1 MAEKLNA
8 VKGMNDILP
17 PESARW
23 EWLEATVRELM
34 ARFAYR
40 NVRTPILEHTALFVR
55 GIGEVTD
62 IVEKEM
68 YSFHDRS
75 DKYGD
80 NDHLT
85 LRPENTAGLV
95 RAVVEHNMLY
105 DGGKRLWYIGPM
117 FRREK
122 PQRGRFRQF
131 HQIGAEALGFA
142 GPDVDAELILLANAL
157 WKAIGLTDVRLELN
171 SLGQPAERAQHR
183 AQLIAHFEG
192 HADKLDEDAK
202 RRLHSNPLRILDT
215 KNPAMKDIVESA
227 PKLIDFLGA
236 ESLAHFDGLKAILD
250 ANGIAYTINPRLVRG
265 LDYYNL
271 SVFEFVTDRLGSQGT
286 VCAGGR
292 YDDLVAQIGGK
303 PAPAVGWA
311 IGVER
316 ILELM
321 KEQGAAIPVPVPDVY
336 AVVPDAAAMPVA
348 LRTLQQLR
356 EAGVRAQMHAATVDG
371 LGSFKSQ
378 FKKADASGANYALIF
393 GTDELSRGE
402 VMVKALRD
410 GTGAQT
416 ARPLADATAWAATL
430 QSSAP
435 TETPGRSQVSV
446 SPSGGGLGEPSPGG
460 LSTN

>member
-1 MAEKLNA
+1 MADKLNA

-23 EWLEATVRELM
+23 EWLEATVRDLM
-34 ARFAYR
+34 GRFAYR

-68 YSFHDRS
+68 YAFEDRS
-75 DKYGD
+75 DKHGQSE
-80 NDHLT
+80 HLAM
-85 LRPENTAGLV
+85 RPENTAGLV
-95 RAVVEHNMLY
+95 RAVIEHNMLY
-105 DGGKRLWYIGPM
+105 DGPKRLWYTGPM

-122 PQRGRFRQF
+122 PQRGRYRQF

-142 GPDVDAELILLANAL
+142 GPDVDAELILLASAL

-183 AQLIAHFEG
+183 AQLIAHFEQ
-192 HADKLDEDAK
+192 HADKLDEDGK

-215 KNPAMKDIVESA
+215 KNPAMKDVVESA

-236 ESLAHFDGLKAILD
+236 ESLAHFEGLQAILKAND
-250 ANGIAYTINPRLVRG
+250 IAFTINPRLVRG

-271 SVFEFVTDRLGSQGT
+271 SVFEFVTDRLGAQGT

-292 YDDLVAQIGGK
+292 YDDLIVQIGGK

-311 IGVER
+311 MGVER
-316 ILELM
+316 VLDLL
-321 KEQGAAIPVPVPDVY
+321 KEQGANVPAPVPDAY
-336 AVVPDAAAMPVA
+336 AIVPDAASMPIV

-356 EAGVRAQMHAATVDG
+356 EAGVRVQMHGATAEG
-371 LGSFKSQ
+371 LASFKSQ
-378 FKKADASGANYALIF
+378 MKKADASGATHALIF
-393 GTDELSRGE
+393 GADELARGE
-402 VMVKALRD
+402 VTLKALRD
-410 GTGAQT
+410 ASVPQT
-416 ARPLADATAWAATL
+416 ARPLAEVAAWAVTL
-430 QSSAP
+430 QSPAP
-435 TETPGRSQVSV
+435 NT
-446 SPSGGGLGEPSPGG
+446 
-460 LSTN
+460 